1 MGISCDIYGMEAAA
15 VRTWLQQREGS
26 PPGILSN
33 LWAVQWQGILKSEPA
48 QDPEELLSKFVR
60 TARRRNL
67 GLDVTSLLM
76 FDANTQQIIQILEGP
91 ETVVVDLFQEISQDS
106 RFASIR
112 LHHSRQIETR
122 ECKDRMKMKMLG
134 LTSIGNTMYMSALQD
149 LWMGDDTWREHLRD
163 KVDLLQFDEEEDE
176 EVDRGLGAEDVFVE
190 RANAAR
196 EMRKKREES
205 SSQRPR
211 RVRRSVKVEGSVKIE
226 GLQRRRG
233 SLAVKIEDVQRRR
246 GSLKLAPAG
255 DRRDRLPSRMAG
267 KRAGS
272 LSRRSS
278 VSGAV
283 VMVKE
288 LSSDDSDN

>member
-1 MGISCDIYGMEAAA
+1 M
-15 VRTWLQQREGS
+15 
-26 PPGILSN
+26 
-33 LWAVQWQGILKSEPA
+33 
-48 QDPEELLSKFVR
+48 
-60 TARRRNL
+60 
-67 GLDVTSLLM
+67 
-76 FDANTQQIIQILEGP
+76 
-91 ETVVVDLFQEISQDS
+91 DLFEEISQDS
-106 RFASIR
+106 RFAHVR

-176 EVDRGLGAEDVFVE
+176 EVDRGLGAEDAFVE

-211 RVRRSVKVEGSVKIE
+211 RVRRSVKVEGSIKME
-226 GLQRRRG
+226 GMQRRRG
-233 SLAVKIEDVQRRR
+233 SLA
-246 GSLKLAPAG
+246 LAPEG
-255 DRRDRLPSRMAG
+255 DRRDLLPSRMAG
-267 KRAGS
+267 ARRGS
-272 LSRRSS
+272 HSRRRSIA
-278 VSGAV
+278 GAV